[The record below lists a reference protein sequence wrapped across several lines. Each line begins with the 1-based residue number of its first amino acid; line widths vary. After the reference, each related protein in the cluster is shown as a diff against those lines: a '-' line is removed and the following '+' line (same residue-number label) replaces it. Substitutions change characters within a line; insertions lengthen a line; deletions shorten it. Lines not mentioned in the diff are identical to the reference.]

1 MLMKLGVPALIL
13 LMTGLPAYAGIATG
27 ATITAIEADAKGRF
41 TIHVSTAISG
51 SPECARRPASAFVV
65 DGAAHGGNVVI
76 ALLSLAYSLQ
86 KPVTVIGSDKCLLQ
100 AGIETLASV
109 STISPSTP

>member
-1 MLMKLGVPALIL
+1 MKVGVRALIL
-13 LMTGLPAYAGIATG
+13 LMTGVPAYAGTATG

-41 TIHVSTAISG
+41 TIYVSNAISG

-76 ALLSLAYSLQ
+76 ALLSMAYTLQ
-86 KPVTVIGSDKCLLQ
+86 KPVTVIGDDKCLLQ
-100 AGIETLASV
+100 AGIETLASA
-109 STISPSTP
+109 STAPQSTP